1 MSPGIRERVRRT
13 IDRPPPIRRNST
25 VVPAPVPSVA
35 VTLMPMNG
43 QPQPEERAAGTNSSL
58 RAALTEAADR
68 IEELLAAAEDAA
80 VRIAEQ
86 GEAGSNQVFED
97 AGGNVLRAGIQAE
110 ERDSGLHGG
119 RGPSRSEPPWSAVPA
134 GRLESD
140 GPQRLAEALNLAS
153 EVVQRAEAMARDA
166 RDLGEAASQLQ
177 ATVVRM
183 MDRGRHRRA
192 PAMDPIDQGS
202 DMLGLGPL
210 SPPGAGKAPGEIDA
224 DAGDGPMDEPGS
236 VQPASRPGGAGE
248 AQLLAVQMAVA
259 GSTDAEIERR
269 LRHHFAPDEVNL
281 ALDAVRKLE
290 PRIR

>member
-1 MSPGIRERVRRT
+1 
-13 IDRPPPIRRNST
+13 
-25 VVPAPVPSVA
+25 
-35 VTLMPMNG
+35 
-43 QPQPEERAAGTNSSL
+43 
-58 RAALTEAADR
+58 
-68 IEELLAAAEDAA
+68 
-80 VRIAEQ
+80 
-86 GEAGSNQVFED
+86 
-97 AGGNVLRAGIQAE
+97 
-110 ERDSGLHGG
+110 
-119 RGPSRSEPPWSAVPA
+119 
-134 GRLESD
+134 
-140 GPQRLAEALNLAS
+140 
-153 EVVQRAEAMARDA
+153 RDA

-183 MDRGRHRRA
+183 MDRGRHRPA

-210 SPPGAGKAPGEIDA
+210 SPPGAGKAPGEIEA

>member
-13 IDRPPPIRRNST
+13 NDRPPPIRRNST

-86 GEAGSNQVFED
+86 GEAGSNHVFED
-97 AGGNVLRAGIQAE
+97 AGGNVLRPGIQAE
-110 ERDSGLHGG
+110 ERDSGLLGG
-119 RGPSRSEPPWSAVPA
+119 RGRSRSGPPWSAVPA
-134 GRLESD
+134 GRRESD

-183 MDRGRHRRA
+183 MDRDRHRPA
-192 PAMDPIDQGS
+192 PATDPIGQGG

-210 SPPGAGKAPGEIDA
+210 SPPGAGKPPGEIEA

-236 VQPASRPGGAGE
+236 VQAASRPGGAGE

-269 LRHHFAPDEVNL
+269 LRQHFAPDEVNL